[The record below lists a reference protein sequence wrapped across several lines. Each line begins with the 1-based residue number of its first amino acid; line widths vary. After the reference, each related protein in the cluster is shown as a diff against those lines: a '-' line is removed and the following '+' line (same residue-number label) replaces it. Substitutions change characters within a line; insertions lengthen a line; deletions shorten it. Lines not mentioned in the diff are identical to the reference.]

1 MSGAICGGVVS
12 QSKAMKDPYAY
23 MMAFVMPDI
32 QYKKYVRLIKNNK
45 RVEVN
50 KLFDKYAMSQI

>member
-12 QSKAMKDPYAY
+12 ESMVRKDSNAY
-23 MMAFVMPDI
+23 LMAFVMPDEQFSEYI
-32 QYKKYVRLIKNNK
+32 KLIKTNK
-45 RVEVN
+45 REEAK